1 MNELIEP
8 CVGFCVFVHARI
20 VVNSSFLAQ
29 ASMSRLGEINRGC
42 PSCFT
47 QAVAQATHVLFERV
61 SVSSKREGSR
71 LSEIPREATVPLF
84 EPSPRRGGIAWV
96 RASRL
101 SETLQPKRGAGRG
114 SVVLG
119 CLLFSDDWHLL
130 GYDCYDKKYVVNYY
144 VWVIWFMDG
153 EWWVWNELGM

>member
-1 MNELIEP
+1 MDSSLNRSRSY
-8 CVGFCVFVHARI
+8 CVSLFAPKNPTVSPFP
-20 VVNSSFLAQ
+20 

-84 EPSPRRGGIAWV
+84 EPSPRRGGIA
-96 RASRL
+96 
-101 SETLQPKRGAGRG
+101 
-114 SVVLG
+114 
-119 CLLFSDDWHLL
+119 
-130 GYDCYDKKYVVNYY
+130 
-144 VWVIWFMDG
+144 
-153 EWWVWNELGM
+153 